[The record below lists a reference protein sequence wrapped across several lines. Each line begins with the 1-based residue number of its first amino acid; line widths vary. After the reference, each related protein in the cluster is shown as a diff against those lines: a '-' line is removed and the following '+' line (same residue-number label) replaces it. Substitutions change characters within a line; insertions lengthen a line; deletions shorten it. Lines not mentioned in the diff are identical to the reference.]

1 MKWIGLTGGIASGK
15 STAAR
20 ILRDL
25 GATVIDADA
34 LAKRA
39 VEPGSPALVEIA
51 RAFGAEMIGADGRLN
66 RQRMAAKVFSNPTAL
81 AKLEAIVHPRVRAL
95 CAQERAAAEASGSS
109 IAFYDVPL
117 LFEKGMSGFDST
129 IAVVCRPEIQRARL
143 LARDAM
149 SAADADARIAAQLP
163 IEEKVSLADRVVR
176 NDGTVEELRAK
187 LVSLLAEV

>member
-20 ILRDL
+20 ILRNL

-39 VEPGSPALVEIA
+39 VESGSPALVEIA
-51 RAFGAEMIGADGRLN
+51 HAFGAEMIGADGLLN

-81 AKLEAIVHPRVRAL
+81 AKLEAIVHPRVREL
-95 CAQERAAAEASGSS
+95 CAQERAAAEASGSL

-117 LFEKGMSGFDST
+117 LFEKGMSGFDLT
-129 IAVVCRPEIQRARL
+129 IAVVCRPETQRARL
-143 LARDAM
+143 LARDSM

-163 IEEKVSLADRVVR
+163 IEEKVRLADRVVR
-176 NDGTVEELRAK
+176 NDGTVEELRAE